1 MHVSVYL
8 EWRGTLKASGPLLLF
23 HFARPSLSTYYLSI
37 YQKLIIIN

>member
-23 HFARPSLSTYYLSI
+23 HFARSLSFYLLLVHLSKAD
-37 YQKLIIIN
+37 YN